1 MRKAPIG
8 LQDLRRK
15 LYHKAKAEPS
25 WRFWGLYVH
34 ICKLETLREAYRL
47 AKANDGAP
55 GSDGVTFE
63 AIDAEGVEAFL
74 VQLRE
79 ELVQRTY
86 RPMRLRKVGIP
97 KEGGTRSLAIPA
109 IRDRVVQGALKL
121 ILEPIFEADFQPG
134 SYGYRP
140 KKSAHEAVQ
149 RVAEAILEGKTYV
162 IDLDLTAYFETIQH
176 YQVLAKVARRV
187 NDAEVMHVLKLLLTS
202 AGKQGVPQG
211 AVPSPL
217 ISNLYGRLFGRTGTV
232 ASMLPW
238 MDGNPR
244 PHSGM
249 RSSQADC
256 GWSASRRQRD
266 LCAGRRPARGR
277 RVGKDQKGKPVI
289 GEDET

>member
-134 SYGYRP
+134 AYGYRP

-162 IDLDLTAYFETIQH
+162 IDLDLKAYFETIQH

-187 NDAEVMHVLKLLLTS
+187 NDAEVMHVVET
-202 AGKQGVPQG
+202 AAQQ
-211 AVPSPL
+211 
-217 ISNLYGRLFGRTGTV
+217 RQ
-232 ASMLPW
+232 ASK
-238 MDGNPR
+238 GCRKAQCTPR
-244 PHSGM
+244 
-249 RSSQADC
+249 
-256 GWSASRRQRD
+256 
-266 LCAGRRPARGR
+266 
-277 RVGKDQKGKPVI
+277 
-289 GEDET
+289 